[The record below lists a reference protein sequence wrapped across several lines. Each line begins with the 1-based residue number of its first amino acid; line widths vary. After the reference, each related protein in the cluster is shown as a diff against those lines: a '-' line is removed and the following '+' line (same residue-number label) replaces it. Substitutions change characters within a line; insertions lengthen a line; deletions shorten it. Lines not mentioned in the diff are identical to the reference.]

1 MSGTSFDGVDA
12 AIIKTDGKQKI
23 EFVDSIFIPYL
34 KKERKLYECSLIKN
48 YIKILD
54 FINNKHIKAIKSL
67 LKKAKLKYENIDIIG
82 LHGQTIRHKPEERWS
97 WQEINSKKFVKE
109 FQTNVISDFRL
120 NDILKGGEGA
130 PLVPI
135 YHANIV
141 KSLLLEFPIAII
153 NIGGVCNVT
162 VVKENGSFLGYDI
175 GPGNGPIDKITLSK
189 FKLNY
194 DVDGKLS
201 KLGNINKSIIKKIIC
216 EINNLPSKRSYD
228 RKELDDI
235 CLKNVAKIKPYD
247 ALATITR
254 SIADLIFQKINK
266 HKPKKLILV
275 GGGRKNLTLKSHLNK
290 LFKKTVISAEE
301 VGWDGDSLEAQAFA
315 YLAVRCFLGLP
326 ITFPS
331 TTGISKASS
340 GGVLYTAY

>member
-1 MSGTSFDGVDA
+1 M
-12 AIIKTDGKQKI
+12 
-23 EFVDSIFIPYL
+23 
-34 KKERKLYECSLIKN
+34 
-48 YIKILD
+48 
-54 FINNKHIKAIKSL
+54 
-67 LKKAKLKYENIDIIG
+67 
-82 LHGQTIRHKPEERWS
+82 HGQTIRHKPEERWS
-97 WQEINSKKFVKE
+97 WQEINSKKFAKE
-109 FQTNVISDFRL
+109 FKTNVISDFRL
-120 NDILKGGEGA
+120 NDILRGGEGA

-162 VVKENGSFLGYDI
+162 VVKENGSFLGFDI
-175 GPGNGPIDKITLSK
+175 GPGNGPIDKITLNK

-194 DVDGKLS
+194 DIDGKLS

-235 CLKNVAKIKPYD
+235 CLKNVDKIKPTD

-266 HKPKKLILV
+266 YKPKKLILV

-326 ITFPS
+326 ITFPY

-340 GGVLYTAY
+340 GGVLHTAY